1 MLLTVRSENTS
12 GNSIGIRNVY
22 RRFEL
27 YYNDQ
32 VRFNIDSK
40 PGQGTKVCIEIPV
53 KRLQHQG
60 G

>member
-1 MLLTVRSENTS
+1 
-12 GNSIGIRNVY
+12 VY

-60 G
+60 GYSGGKEQ